1 MVPGT
6 APNSGQYSYHP
17 ALQQTQN
24 IYIGMNQIMPQNNQ
38 LANEL
43 FNMSTNMSNLV
54 QNQPKSHHASRR
66 PAHTAGGPGSNAAF
80 HSSGI
85 ENQQDAPDS
94 YSNANQQF
102 NNLSNISHNQEFMQR
117 GFANQRSP
125 VNDRSGALQ
134 YLVMQ
139 NPHLKNI
146 TKPKSATGHRISG
159 KQSK

>member
-66 PAHTAGGPGSNAAF
+66 PAHTAGGPGSNAARTRP
-80 HSSGI
+80 SGR
-85 ENQQDAPDS
+85 QRPGRAPLPR
-94 YSNANQQF
+94 AT
-102 NNLSNISHNQEFMQR
+102 R
-117 GFANQRSP
+117 P
-125 VNDRSGALQ
+125 
-134 YLVMQ
+134 
-139 NPHLKNI
+139 
-146 TKPKSATGHRISG
+146 ATGTRPRPLPLALG
-159 KQSK
+159 WPTP